1 VTNDEA
7 VKACRESGIKVSV
20 LCTSAQG
27 GEECQLHPS
36 AVSHQEKSLLPWVI
50 LDVLKNSRIIY
61 KQVTKLRLFILQ
73 IKCCWYLLYTGCT
86 SHIAQRLQNEKF
98 VRCRQ
103 NRQQRPVFWMEI
115 SYTRNCRV
123 NGPPSLLQ
131 RHTYNC
137 AAATRRTMVVS
148 SLINFILRCGTW
160 KCKTRYLLRLT
171 YPIHIF
177 SLRNFA

>member
-1 VTNDEA
+1 M
-7 VKACRESGIKVSV
+7 KACRESGIKVTV
-20 LCTSAQG
+20 LCTSTQA
-27 GEECQLHPS
+27 GEECQLHVS
-36 AVSHQEKSLLPWVI
+36 AVSHQEMSLVLIVI
-50 LDVLKNSRIIY
+50 MAVSKNSGILY
-61 KQVTKLRLFILQ
+61 KQVTKLRLFISQ
-73 IKCCWYLLYTGCT
+73 IKCCCYLLYTGCT

-115 SYTRNCRV
+115 SYTWNCRV

-148 SLINFILRCGTW
+148 SLINFILRCGT
-160 KCKTRYLLRLT
+160 
-171 YPIHIF
+171 
-177 SLRNFA
+177 

>member
-1 VTNDEA
+1 MHLYTG
-7 VKACRESGIKVSV
+7 CFTIQLITQTKVPRTLSQSWRV
-20 LCTSAQG
+20 
-27 GEECQLHPS
+27 
-36 AVSHQEKSLLPWVI
+36 EK
-50 LDVLKNSRIIY
+50 DGNYMIY

-73 IKCCWYLLYTGCT
+73 MKCCWYLLYTGCT

-103 NRQQRPVFWMEI
+103 NRQQRQVFWMEI
-115 SYTRNCRV
+115 SYIGIVALAVRRLSY
-123 NGPPSLLQ
+123 NGA
-131 RHTYNC
+131 HTHTHTHNC

-148 SLINFILRCGTW
+148 SLINFISRCRTW
-160 KCKTRYLLRLT
+160 KCKTRYLLSVT